1 MFFYQLETRH
11 ANGDLMLRDAL
22 PSPRQFSYEIRIVLT
37 VRCFEQPEIHSEK
50 QLFRQKKKK
59 KKKRHLHLVLRCTL
73 LSVACGCVECVASR
87 RFSSIGH
94 LASYWWNQSILS
106 PLSGH
111 VTWVTRCSVLIAFL
125 LASLFDFSFKKSKRT
140 NERRSKRANKQKS
153 KQTKLNKLNKKQNN
167 NSNNNNNNN
176 NNKAPNKANVAYVT
190 ESFRNGSDHVL
201 LLCYLHFCLLL
212 FHFQFCADDKLT

>member
-111 VTWVTRCSVLIAFL
+111 VTWVTRCSVQISRLPMMLRVRFNSQSAVPVQEICFGVLFLTVIIDRKGGLI
-125 LASLFDFSFKKSKRT
+125 
-140 NERRSKRANKQKS
+140 
-153 KQTKLNKLNKKQNN
+153 
-167 NSNNNNNNN
+167 
-176 NNKAPNKANVAYVT
+176 
-190 ESFRNGSDHVL
+190 GG
-201 LLCYLHFCLLL
+201 
-212 FHFQFCADDKLT
+212 QF